1 MEIMRLFKARQKYSF
16 ALSLILSTVGLI
28 AFTAVAYS
36 NASETQPRLDDHV
49 CATRFQLRHPERCAS
64 FGPGSEAQAL
74 ARKGL
79 YPPKPL
85 PISSRDPSFEFVP
98 YDYLRV
104 SNTEIDLYPDV
115 QAAASGS
122 QASGRL
128 ARGFVYL
135 SYSGQTE
142 QNGIIVYQTNSGFVR
157 GGKVSRITPPSSPG
171 LVFYKTPERTFG
183 WTNAGGVCT
192 QRTPGGVEDY
202 TDNCYTRHS
211 IIQVYDV
218 ERVGDWDWYMVAE
231 DEWIEQRWLSLVT
244 PDPNKPEGVEGDRW
258 IAINLYE
265 QTVAAYVSGELV
277 YATIT
282 STGRYGFWTQPG
294 TFQVWAK
301 MERDLMT
308 GGVVEPDG
316 GNYYYLEDVPWVL
329 YFDQSRALHGTYWH
343 AKFGTPTSR
352 GCVNLAPADARW
364 IYEFAEEGTWVHVF
378 DPSGNTPTDPEIY
391 GPGGA

>member
-1 MEIMRLFKARQKYSF
+1 MVRFSSSFVIVLFA
-16 ALSLILSTVGLI
+16 ALILAGLLI
-28 AFTAVAYS
+28 TGSAHADALTDI
-36 NASETQPRLDDHV
+36 QPREDDYI
-49 CATRFQLRHPERCAS
+49 CATRLQLRHPERCS
-64 FGPGSEAQAL
+64 SYGPASEAQAL
-74 ARKGL
+74 AQKGL

-85 PISSRDPSFEFVP
+85 PITGRDPDLEYVP
-98 YDYLRV
+98 FDYLRV
-104 SNTEIDLYPDV
+104 SNTEIDLFPDV
-115 QAAASGS
+115 ETAASGS

-128 ARGFVYL
+128 AKGFVYL

-142 QNGIIVYQTNSGFVR
+142 QNGVKIYQTNAGFVR

-192 QRTPGGVEDY
+192 QRTPGGAEDY
-202 TDNCYTRHS
+202 TGNCYLRHS
-211 IIQVYDV
+211 IVQVYDV
-218 ERVGDWDWYMVAE
+218 ERVEDWDWYMVAE

-244 PDPNKPEGVEGDRW
+244 PDPKKPEGVEGDRW
-258 IAINLYE
+258 ISINLYE
-265 QTVAAYVSGELV
+265 QSVAAYDQGELV
-277 YATIT
+277 YATIA
-282 STGRYGFWTQPG
+282 STGRFGFWTQPG
-294 TFQVWAK
+294 VFQVWAK
-301 MERDLMT
+301 MQRDLMT

-316 GNYYYLEDVPWVL
+316 GNFYYLEDVPWVL

-364 IYEFAEEGTWVHVF
+364 IYDFAEEGTWVYVF
-378 DPSGNTPTDPEIY
+378 DPSGNTPTDPENY